1 MMALD
6 SKIYIAGH
14 RGLVGSALVRSLK
27 SKGYSN
33 LLYRTSKELD
43 LTNQEKVAEFMATER
58 PDYVFL
64 AAAKVGGIMANNVYP
79 AEFIY
84 QNLQIQNNLIHQAY
98 LNGVKKLLFL
108 GSVCIYPKICPQPI
122 KEEYLLS
129 GYLESTNEPYA
140 IAKIAGLKMCQSY
153 NRQYGTNF
161 LAVMPTNLY
170 GPGDNFDLQT
180 SHVLP
185 AMIRKFHE
193 AKLRGDTQV
202 TLWGTGSVYREFLY
216 VDDMADG
223 CVTLM
228 NEYEPGVEQLKNG
241 DMLVN
246 LGVGYDLTIKDLA
259 ELVKKIVGFDGEIIW
274 DSTKPDGTPK
284 RTLDISKISNIWRH
298 KIDLE
303 EGIDLTYKWF
313 KENYS

>member
-1 MMALD
+1 MALD

-108 GSVCIYPKICPQPI
+108 GSVCIYPKICP
-122 KEEYLLS
+122 
-129 GYLESTNEPYA
+129 
-140 IAKIAGLKMCQSY
+140 
-153 NRQYGTNF
+153 
-161 LAVMPTNLY
+161 
-170 GPGDNFDLQT
+170 
-180 SHVLP
+180 
-185 AMIRKFHE
+185 
-193 AKLRGDTQV
+193 
-202 TLWGTGSVYREFLY
+202 
-216 VDDMADG
+216 
-223 CVTLM
+223 
-228 NEYEPGVEQLKNG
+228 
-241 DMLVN
+241 
-246 LGVGYDLTIKDLA
+246 
-259 ELVKKIVGFDGEIIW
+259 GF
-274 DSTKPDGTPK
+274 
-284 RTLDISKISNIWRH
+284 
-298 KIDLE
+298 
-303 EGIDLTYKWF
+303 
-313 KENYS
+313 